1 MSEPITSR
9 QAAEVA
15 GTTVTT
21 INRWVAAGRLTPVIE
36 VPGYRGA
43 RLFDPADVAA
53 LRQERTS

>member
-21 INRWVAAGRLTPVIE
+21 INRWVAAGRLTPVLE
-36 VPGYRGA
+36 VPGYNGA
-43 RLFDPADVAA
+43 RLFDPADVLA
-53 LRQERTS
+53 LRSERTS

>member
-21 INRWVAAGRLTPVIE
+21 INRWVASGRLTPVIE

-43 RLFDPADVAA
+43 RLFDPADVEA
-53 LRQERTS
+53 LRSERTS

>member
-21 INRWVAAGRLTPVIE
+21 INRWVASGRLTPVIE

-43 RLFDPADVAA
+43 RLFDPEDVAA
-53 LRQERTS
+53 LRSERAS